1 LRRLKLLVKIIRIAV
16 KEDTMSKLLVS
27 DELWDLIEPILP
39 KHSYIPG
46 IGKPRVP
53 DRVCLTGIIFVL
65 KTGIPWEDFP
75 HEMGCCG
82 MTLWNRLDE
91 WRKAGVW
98 EQLHHLVLNQL
109 RAEERIDFSRVIVD
123 SSSVRAVHGGKKRD
137 QAPWTAGKKG
147 RNTTS
152 LLMQAV
158 CLLPP
163 SSPEPIAT
171 M

>member
-1 LRRLKLLVKIIRIAV
+1 
-16 KEDTMSKLLVS
+16 MSKLLVS
-27 DELWDLIEPILP
+27 DELWNLVEPILP
-39 KHSYIPG
+39 KHLYVPG

-91 WRKAGVW
+91 WRQAGVW
-98 EQLHHLVLNQL
+98 ERLHHLVLNQL
-109 RAEERIDFSRVIVD
+109 RAEERIDLSRVIVD
-123 SSSVRAVHGGKKRD
+123 SSSVRAVHGGKKRG
-137 QAPWTAGKKG
+137 QALWTAGKTG

-152 LLMQAV
+152 LLMRAV

-163 SSPEPIAT
+163 SLPEPIAT
-171 M
+171 T